1 MSRSAQQGFNQ
12 WLNNMRVPR
21 QPVDAEATA
30 IPILRGYSA
39 VQFISDEQFYLLR
52 AESDS
57 RYERTSTKTVVASTN
72 EDWAKYHLAKRA
84 LLTLNA
90 YENTTGAEEV
100 EVPCPKP
107 KTVLNFTETHDEWI
121 ERCHQMYQ
129 AERQAA

>member
-1 MSRSAQQGFNQ
+1 MSRS
-12 WLNNMRVPR
+12 VR
-21 QPVDAEATA
+21 QDFSMFLQPEPEAVV
-30 IPILRGYSA
+30 IPILQQFSA
-39 VQFISDEQFYLLR
+39 VQFISDEELYWQR
-52 AESDS
+52 AYTDS
-57 RYERTSTKTVVASTN
+57 RYERKASKTVVASTS

-107 KTVLNFTETHDEWI
+107 RTEYTFTETHDEWI

-129 AERQAA
+129 AERKAA

>member
-1 MSRSAQQGFNQ
+1 MSRSVKQDFDTLLRKTHHVYAQEDGTV
-12 WLNNMRVPR
+12 RYIG
-21 QPVDAEATA
+21 AT
-30 IPILRGYSA
+30 IPL
-39 VQFISDEQFYLLR
+39 SDEQFYLLR

-57 RYERTSTKTVVASTN
+57 RYERTATQTVVASTS